1 LQINTDEKHFIACF
15 APFVKLNCPFNGLN
29 FFSAQRSPIFTVPLI
44 IKPFTM
50 KKESKKQAEVIVLVL
65 NNQPAENKYD
75 LSFEVGSYVVN
86 RCHPL
91 SKQQSVDTLITSE
104 PDHFIYHMPFCY
116 RLN

>member
-1 LQINTDEKHFIACF
+1 
-15 APFVKLNCPFNGLN
+15 
-29 FFSAQRSPIFTVPLI
+29 
-44 IKPFTM
+44 M
-50 KKESKKQAEVIVLVL
+50 KRELKKQAEVIVPLV

-91 SKQQSVDTLITSE
+91 SRQKSVDTLITRH
-104 PDHFIYHMPFCY
+104 PDHFIYHMPFYY